1 MSSSVAPERVVARVA
16 ALTDELNRHN
26 QLYYEQ
32 AVPVV
37 TDREYDELMRELGEL
52 EAAWPGLAR
61 EDSPTQRVGG
71 AVLKGFA
78 PIVHEVRMMSLDNS
92 YAAGEVAAFWQ
103 RMAKVLGTDRI
114 PVLVEPKVDGVAVSL
129 CYEEGRL
136 KYAATRGDGMRGDD
150 ITQNV
155 KTIRRLPHRLPSGAP
170 RLLEVRGEVFM
181 PNSVFRRL
189 NEEREEAGE
198 APFANPRNAT
208 AGSLKQ
214 LDPRIA
220 AQRPLDVILHGL
232 GRVEGVEVESVTAF
246 LALMKRL
253 HLRTAD
259 RVWAVDSLEGALAAI
274 EELDGFR
281 RGLDYE
287 TDGAVLKVDSRAW
300 QELLGATAKA
310 PRWAMAYKYAAERV
324 ETVLRRITVQVG
336 RTGVLTPVAE
346 LDPVLVSGSVVARA
360 TLHNEDEIQRKDIR
374 VGDAV
379 IIEKAGEI
387 IPAVVEVVMAKR
399 RPEARPFRLYEEV
412 QGRCPSC
419 GEAISKEEGLVAW
432 RCLAPLCPAQV
443 ATRLKHFA
451 GRKMLDLEGL
461 GEIVADKLVERGMVR
476 TPLDLFDLEEESLGA
491 LNLGTEEKPRMFGRK
506 HAATLLAALERA
518 KEKPLWRWLFAL
530 GIREVGESAARELAR
545 LHRTFGELAVSKL
558 LAELRREFTEEGKVV
573 KAGDAKLAL
582 AAYGIAQEV
591 GPVVAGR
598 VLDFFAGAS
607 GQAFLGRL
615 RELGIDPQS
624 DNYAPLGAGGAAG
637 SGGALAGTSW
647 VITGTLR
654 GPREGYVER
663 IRAAGGKVSGSVS
676 ARTSYVLAGA
686 EAGSKLEKALGLK
699 VAVLDEAGFEA
710 LLAQGEGGGG
720 ELGAGEA
727 EQGEL
732 F

>member
-1 MSSSVAPERVVARVA
+1 MPHPSPPETVVARVA
-16 ALTDELNRHN
+16 VLTAELNRHN
-26 QLYYEQ
+26 QLYYDQ
-32 AVPVV
+32 AEPVV
-37 TDREYDELMRELGEL
+37 TDREYDDLLRELADV
-52 EAAWPGLAR
+52 EAAWPELAA
-61 EDSPTQRVGG
+61 EDSPTRRVGG
-71 AVLKGFA
+71 AVLREFA
-78 PIVHEVRMMSLDNS
+78 SIEHGVRMMSLDNS
-92 YAAGEVAAFWQ
+92 YSPAEVAAFWQ
-103 RMAKVLGTDRI
+103 RLAKGLGVERI
-114 PVLVEPKVDGVAVSL
+114 PVCIEPKVDGVAVSI
-129 CYEEGRL
+129 CYENGRL
-136 KYAATRGDGMRGDD
+136 KYAATRGDGTRGDD

-170 RLLEVRGEVFM
+170 PLLEVRGEIFM

-189 NEEREEAGE
+189 NQEREEAGE

-220 AQRPLDVILHGL
+220 AQRPLDVIMHGL
-232 GRVEGVEVESVTAF
+232 GRVEGVEVPSVRDF

-259 RVWAVDSLEGALAAI
+259 RVWQVETLEEALAAI
-274 EELDGFR
+274 EELNVYR

-324 ETVLRRITVQVG
+324 ETVLKAITVQVG

-346 LDPVLVSGSVVARA
+346 LEPVLVSGSVVARA

-387 IPAVVEVVMAKR
+387 IPAVVEVQLAKR
-399 RPEARPFRLYEEV
+399 PPEARPFRLYDHV

-419 GEAISKEEGLVAW
+419 GEPICKEDGLVAW
-432 RCLAPLCPAQV
+432 RCPAPLCPAQV

-476 TPLDLFDLEEESLGA
+476 APLDLFDLEEESLGA
-491 LNLGTEEKPRMFGRK
+491 LNLGTEEKPRVFGRK
-506 HAATLLAALERA
+506 NAATLLAALERA
-518 KEKPLWRWLFAL
+518 KAKPLSRWLFAM

-545 LHRTFGELAVSKL
+545 LHRSFGEVATSPI
-558 LAELRREFTEEGKVV
+558 LAELRKDLTAEGKEI
-573 KAGDAKLAL
+573 KAKDAKKAL
-582 AAYGIAQEV
+582 ESYQIAQEV
-591 GPVVAGR
+591 GQVVAGR
-598 VLDFFAGAS
+598 VLDFFGGAS
-607 GQAFLGRL
+607 GRAFLARL
-615 RELGIDPQS
+615 QELGIDPQS
-624 DNYAPLGAGGAAG
+624 DNYAPGGERG
-637 SGGALAGTSW
+637 GGGALAGTNW
-647 VITGTLR
+647 VITGTLS
-654 GPREGYVER
+654 GPREAFAER

-676 ARTSYVLAGA
+676 ARTSYVLAGS
-686 EAGSKLEKALGLK
+686 EAGSKLEKAQALR
-699 VAVLDEAGFEA
+699 VPVVDEAGFEA
-710 LLAQGEGGGG
+710 LLQSEAAA
-720 ELGAGEA
+720 AG